1 MSQEPSGVTI
11 IVTIFLY
18 SIRQFQLNQLVAL
31 ARFCLEV
38 IFLVKGNI
46 SRKLTIFSLRANL
59 LSSNILSQCER
70 LQQTYFFFQSRLM
83 HDQRFIYIYQL
94 SHDLLLARPVFPFL
108 QRLQLFYSNSCRKM
122 RIIEIKR
129 CITESMCSK

>member
-18 SIRQFQLNQLVAL
+18 RIRQFQLNQLVAL

-38 IFLVKGNI
+38 IFLVKANI

-70 LQQTYFFFQSRLM
+70 L
-83 HDQRFIYIYQL
+83 
-94 SHDLLLARPVFPFL
+94 
-108 QRLQLFYSNSCRKM
+108 
-122 RIIEIKR
+122 
-129 CITESMCSK
+129 

>member
-38 IFLVKGNI
+38 IFLVKVNI

-70 LQQTYFFFQSRLM
+70 L
-83 HDQRFIYIYQL
+83 
-94 SHDLLLARPVFPFL
+94 
-108 QRLQLFYSNSCRKM
+108 
-122 RIIEIKR
+122 
-129 CITESMCSK
+129 

>member
-59 LSSNILSQCER
+59 LSSNILCQCER

-94 SHDLLLARPVFPFL
+94 SHDLFLARPVFPFL